1 MKKNMYHSVLL
12 FLSFIA
18 FSSFSILKDNFL
30 IEANITGLPDGSK
43 VILYE
48 TDTQKLVDSATVRDN
63 TFVLTGFSN
72 TEPKSYVLQVM
83 NDKINQFTFMYFSN
97 EEIKINGN
105 ISDLP
110 NNLTIEGSEHNSVKS
125 KLDKLTQPYKTKKFD
140 AEQEMRKIYEE
151 GKWNDSIKNIY
162 LGAGGVLE
170 QISQEE
176 RAVEKQFIKEN
187 SNTYYCLYLMYL
199 YKAHSYTDSEL
210 KDVYSSLSSKMKK
223 NKYAEA
229 IKVQL
234 NTVKPAAGD
243 KFTNFKALNR
253 DGKLEKFSKY
263 FDGKYV
269 LLDFSS
275 PTCSNSKNALPML
288 NDFYNNKADKIKI
301 ISYYTGN
308 NKEHFEIF
316 SNKEERPWDFIWNT
330 DGEFNE
336 AYLKYYVA
344 GTPTYYL
351 FDPNGVL
358 LDTWMGYTEETQNRI
373 EQIVK

>member
-1 MKKNMYHSVLL
+1 MKKNIYRSVLL

-18 FSSFSILKDNFL
+18 FSSFTILKDNFA
-30 IEANITGLPDGSK
+30 IEADITGLSDGSK

-48 TDTQKLVDSATVRDN
+48 TDTQKLVDSATVKN
-63 TFVLTGFSN
+63 NKFVLNGFSN
-72 TEPKSYVLQVM
+72 SEPKSYVLQVM
-83 NDKINQFTFMYFSN
+83 NDKINQFTFLYFSN
-97 EEIKINGN
+97 EEIKISGDV
-105 ISDLP
+105 SDLP

-125 KLDKLTQPYKTKKFD
+125 KLDKLTQPYKTQKFD

-162 LGAGGVLE
+162 LGPDGILE
-170 QISQEE
+170 QITKEE
-176 RAVEKQFIKEN
+176 RAVEKEFIKEN
-187 SNTYYCLYLMYL
+187 SNTYYALYLLYL
-199 YKAHSYTDSEL
+199 YKAHSYTDFEL
-210 KDVYSSLSSKMKK
+210 KEVYNSLSLKMKK
-223 NKYAEA
+223 NKYAKA

-234 NTVKPAAGD
+234 NTVKPASGD

-275 PTCSNSKNALPML
+275 PTCSNSRNALPML
-288 NDFYNNKADKIKI
+288 NDFYTNKTDKIKI
-301 ISYYTGN
+301 VTYYTGN

-373 EQIVK
+373 EQIIK